1 MMTEE
6 SGPARAAQPLCARY
20 RQNTPHLS
28 SAPVGSRHPAG
39 KVAAICGSLAV
50 CRKLSGRAPRCTD
63 GTPLLALRFP
73 HQPAQSCPTECR
85 PRRDPALESTQGGI
99 ASGWP
104 KQDWAMRSAIHKG
117 MSRASWAA
125 RGQGRHRKTDKIVRG
140 QSMQHPAVT
149 GAVAPQASVSRGTK
163 LPRFIPAWRVSS
175 GVLN

>member
-140 QSMQHPAVT
+140 QACSTLQSQGLWHP
-149 GAVAPQASVSRGTK
+149 K
-163 LPRFIPAWRVSS
+163 LPFRGGPSFHGLFLLGGSRLAF
-175 GVLN
+175 